1 MFCRGRIGS
10 KLLCSSILISAFCL
24 IAISRGAI
32 RIVDYNVCG
41 DIRTGMDVVMT
52 AIGNENRNGIVR
64 PVDILMLEEQ
74 TTLSGTTQ
82 AMVNL
87 LNGIY
92 GAGTYDRG
100 TVTGYT
106 TGSGTPCVVY
116 NKNVV
121 TLLEEKIVNT
131 TSSSGPARSTMRYK
145 FQLNGYDSPDAVF
158 YTYVSHYKASD
169 TTADAAR
176 RNVEAQLERAD
187 ADALGSGVHIIYAG
201 DLNLYAV
208 SREPAWSTLTAAGN
222 GKAYD
227 PANAAGDWHDN
238 AAFKLVHTQSPV
250 TTARYGGQVTGGLD
264 DRFDF
269 QLVSAAFMDNQ
280 GLSYIAGSD
289 RTFGNNGTH
298 TMNGEIGSGTGAS
311 TTVLNALMA
320 VSDHL
325 PVVADYQIPAKM
337 QVTVDPVPASVA
349 PGTSLSAKVTVKNVA
364 TANVAADADSLAYSL
379 VASGSGNG
387 SASGTVPA
395 AQSTGA
401 VSWITL
407 DTSTPGSKT
416 AYVDVTSSSQAVDN
430 GVFHQAVTYNV
441 DNYLTGDFNHS
452 GALDVNDID
461 LMYLALGG
469 SDMTYDL
476 NSDDVVDSNDLTFMV
491 QNLFAT
497 SFGDVNLDKTVDY
510 VDLEIMLGNWM
521 NTERKWER
529 GDMNGDGI
537 VDFVDLA
544 LLEGNL
550 PLN

>member
-1 MFCRGRIGS
+1 MCGRDRVFSGCIVILPILFLS
-10 KLLCSSILISAFCL
+10 TISI
-24 IAISRGAI
+24 GAI
-32 RIVDYNVCG
+32 RMVDYNVCG
-41 DIRTGMDVVMT
+41 DVRNGMDVVMA

-64 PVDILMLEEQ
+64 PVDVLMLEEQ

-82 AMVNL
+82 AMVDL

-92 GAGTYDRG
+92 GAGTYGRG
-100 TVTGYT
+100 TLTGYT

-145 FQLNGYDSPDAVF
+145 FRLNGYDSADAIF

-169 TTADAAR
+169 TTADAQR
-176 RNVEAQLERAD
+176 RNVEAGLVRAD
-187 ADALGSGVHIIYAG
+187 ADALGSGVHIVYAG

-208 SREPAWSTLTAAGN
+208 SREPAWATLTANGN

-250 TTARYGGQVTGGLD
+250 TTSRYGGQVTGGLD

-269 QLVSAAFMDNQ
+269 QLVSAKFMDNQ
-280 GLSYIAGSD
+280 GLSYIQGSD

-298 TMNGEIGSGTGAS
+298 AMNGEIGSGTGAS

-337 QVTVDPVPASVA
+337 EVTVDPVPASVL
-349 PGTSLSAKVTVKNVA
+349 PGTNVSVKITVQNTAV
-364 TANVAADADSLAYSL
+364 ANVAADADSLAYSL
-379 VASGSGNG
+379 IASGSGNG

-395 AQSTGA
+395 AQPTGA
-401 VSWITL
+401 VTWVTL
-407 DTSTPGSKT
+407 DTSTPGPKT
-416 AYVDVTSSSQAVDN
+416 AYVDVTSSSEAVAN
-430 GVFHQAVTYNV
+430 GVFHQTITYNV
-441 DNYLTGDFNHS
+441 DDYLTGDFNHS
-452 GALDVNDID
+452 GVLDVNDID
-461 LMYLALGG
+461 LMFLALGG

-476 NSDDVVDSNDLTFMV
+476 TADNTVDGSDITFLV
-491 QNLFAT
+491 QNVFAT
-497 SFGDVNLDKTVDY
+497 QFGDLNLDKAVDY
-510 VDLEIMLGNWM
+510 VDMELMLSNWL
-521 NTERKWER
+521 NTERKWEL
-529 GDMNGDGI
+529 GDMNGNGV

-544 LLEGNL
+544 ILEANLSGN
-550 PLN
+550 